1 MDMSLSKLWE
11 WWWTGK
17 PGMLQSMGSQRV
29 GHNWGTEL
37 NWTPLKALS
46 LNTVTFWGTGTL
58 NLNIWIWGDI
68 IQPVTVMNLQFG
80 QRLAEMTPWGRA
92 WQSCSVFLPGESP
105 WTEEPSGLQSM
116 WSQSWTWWKQL
127 SMQASTQQRWFISAP
142 HLGPQQGWLHRWE
155 LENMAPAF
163 PTLTSLY
170 LYCLSS
176 HAPFP
181 RSTAS
186 E

>member
-1 MDMSLSKLWE
+1 MDREAWHAAVHGVTKSRTQLRDW
-11 WWWTGK
+11 
-17 PGMLQSMGSQRV
+17 
-29 GHNWGTEL
+29 TEL
-37 NWTPLKALS
+37 NPFKSSVSKYSHILRYWDFELEH
-46 LNTVTFWGTGTL
+46 
-58 NLNIWIWGDI
+58 
-68 IQPVTVMNLQFG
+68 MNLRG
-80 QRLAEMTPWGRA
+80 HNSTCNSHESTVWTEVSRDDPLGRA

-116 WSQSWTWWKQL
+116 GSQSWTWWKQL